1 MFDKSN
7 PQNVRAQSEGGLD
20 SGEAAELQIWV
31 GVAWLVGCLVWGS
44 LSLQR
49 SRECH
54 ISRQYLCQ
62 ACLSL
67 AALSSLAL
75 NNLRQSSIINVLS
88 LSLEFIFLNFSCN
101 VLIKY

>member
-1 MFDKSN
+1 MTKFT

-20 SGEAAELQIWV
+20 SGEAAELQILV
-31 GVAWLVGCLVWGS
+31 GVAWVVGCLVWGS
-44 LSLQR
+44 LSIQR

-62 ACLSL
+62 ACLTL

-75 NNLRQSSIINVLS
+75 NNLRHNTIIN
-88 LSLEFIFLNFSCN
+88 
-101 VLIKY
+101 Y